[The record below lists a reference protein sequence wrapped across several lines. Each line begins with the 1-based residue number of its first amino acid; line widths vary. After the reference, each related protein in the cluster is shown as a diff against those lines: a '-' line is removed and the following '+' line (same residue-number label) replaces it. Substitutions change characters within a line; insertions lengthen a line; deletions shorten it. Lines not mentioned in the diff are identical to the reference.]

1 MHPEGRVRQ
10 AGPAGRGARAG
21 RRLRGRFIAM
31 ELAKVRGQVVSTV
44 RDPGLPN
51 LTFLL
56 VDIVD
61 EHGNITL
68 PSQVAA
74 DTTGAGE
81 GELVLLVRGSSAR
94 MILEGKTPL
103 DLSVVGIVDQ
113 VTSGK
118 EALYSKYK

>member
-1 MHPEGRVRQ
+1 
-10 AGPAGRGARAG
+10 
-21 RRLRGRFIAM
+21 M
-31 ELAKVRGQVVSTV
+31 ELAKVKGQVVSTV

-61 EHGNITL
+61 EHGNVTF

-74 DTTGAGE
+74 DTLGAGE

-103 DLSVVGIVDQ
+103 DLSVIGIVDQ
-113 VTSGK
+113 ISSGK
-118 EALYSKYK
+118 EAIYSKYK

>member
-1 MHPEGRVRQ
+1 
-10 AGPAGRGARAG
+10 
-21 RRLRGRFIAM
+21 M
-31 ELAKVRGQVVSTV
+31 ELAKVKGQVVSTV
-44 RDPGLPN
+44 RDSGLPN

-61 EHGNITL
+61 EHGNVTF

-74 DTTGAGE
+74 DTLGAGE
-81 GELVLLVRGSSAR
+81 GEMVLLVRGSSAR

-113 VTSGK
+113 ISSGK
-118 EALYSKYK
+118 KAIYSKYK

>member
-1 MHPEGRVRQ
+1 
-10 AGPAGRGARAG
+10 
-21 RRLRGRFIAM
+21 M
-31 ELAKVRGQVVSTV
+31 ELAKVKGQVVSTV

-61 EHGNITL
+61 ENGNVTF

-74 DTTGAGE
+74 DTLGAGE
-81 GELVLLVRGSSAR
+81 GEMVLLVRGSSAR

-113 VTSGK
+113 ISSGK
-118 EALYSKYK
+118 EAIYSKYK

>member
-1 MHPEGRVRQ
+1 
-10 AGPAGRGARAG
+10 
-21 RRLRGRFIAM
+21 M

-94 MILEGKTPL
+94 MILEGKSPL
-103 DLSVVGIVDQ
+103 DLSVIGIVDQ
-113 VTSGK
+113 ISSGK
-118 EALYSKYK
+118 EAIYSKYK